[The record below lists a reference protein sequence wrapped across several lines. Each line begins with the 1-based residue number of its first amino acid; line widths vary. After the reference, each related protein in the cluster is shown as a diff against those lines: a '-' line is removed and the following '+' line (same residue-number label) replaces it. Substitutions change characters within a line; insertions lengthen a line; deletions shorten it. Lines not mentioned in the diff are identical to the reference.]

1 MERRANKR
9 TYAAAAIII
18 AVLLAVFS
26 LLFSGAQLARAAV
39 SSSTSDVLADLQ
51 KDESFKASDYLP
63 SVSEYKF
70 KVIQIAESTE
80 GELLI
85 YVYQPSIPHKDLRA
99 TSINIARTPDNSF
112 NLSYDN
118 YRLTFLNSSGVF
130 FKYKVEGF
138 ELSKDVIRY
147 YNISNILRPF
157 NYVLDE
163 LPSSGQTISE
173 TPNAVG
179 QLWTV
184 ITANGE
190 TSYNMTYGD
199 VIEITQKYVGFLEYV
214 DGVDVNLGSIHGTHT
229 LRNFVAFSTNRKIDK
244 LKQAELKYSLQ
255 DVSGGICA
263 NPFCTVHGF
272 KEVYEINKGV
282 PVEQAPVTIEADK
295 KTSNIT
301 HGILSHSYT
310 WDNIQ
315 TTKDFLADE
324 NNKDYKLNGGDVAD
338 FKNTQWVLNF
348 YNDVAELSAGT
359 MLWEMHVNVNFKAV
373 SDVIILRLTFEENG
387 QTYNLGVVDNK
398 QTGANRPINTFDY
411 AVIPWWV
418 WLIVAGVAVIVILI
432 LIGVFAP
439 QLLPVIG
446 KAIAAIFKGLWWLIS
461 APFRAIASAIKNSR
475 ERKQAT
481 AAAKARTGKST
492 GAKAKTATTTTT
504 AKGGKK

>member
-1 MERRANKR
+1 M
-9 TYAAAAIII
+9 
-18 AVLLAVFS
+18 LLAIFS
-26 LLFSGAQLARAAV
+26 LIGSGAQLARAAV
-39 SSSTSDVLADLQ
+39 SSSSSDVLADLQ

-80 GELLI
+80 RELLI
-85 YVYQPSIPHKDLRA
+85 YVYQPSIPHKDMRA
-99 TSINIARTPDNSF
+99 TSINIAREPDNSF

-118 YRLTFLNSSGVF
+118 YKLTFLNSSGVF

-138 ELSKDVIRY
+138 ELPKSAIRY
-147 YNISNILRPF
+147 YNISNILREF
-157 NYVLDE
+157 NYVLDDA
-163 LPSSGQTISE
+163 PTGGQTISE
-173 TPNAVG
+173 TPNEVG

-190 TSYNMTYGD
+190 TSYSMTYGD
-199 VIEITQKYVGFLEYV
+199 VVEITQKYVGYLEYV

-229 LRNFVAFSTNRKIDK
+229 LRNFVAFSTNRRIDK
-244 LKQAELKYSLQ
+244 LIQAELKYSLQ

-263 NPFCTVHGF
+263 NPLCTVHSF
-272 KEVYEINKGV
+272 KDVYDVKRGA
-282 PVEQAPVTIEADK
+282 PVEQKPVTIEADK
-295 KTSNIT
+295 TTSNIT

-324 NNKDYKLNGGDVAD
+324 QNKDYKLNNNDVAD

-348 YNDVAELSAGT
+348 YNDVADMSAGT
-359 MLWEMHVNVNFKAV
+359 MLWEMHIDVKFKAV
-373 SDVIILRLTFEENG
+373 SDVIILRLVFEENG
-387 QTYNLGVVDNK
+387 KTFNLGVVDNK
-398 QTGANRPINTFDY
+398 QTGQSRPINTFDY

-418 WLIVAGVAVIVILI
+418 WLIVAGVVVIVILI

-446 KAIAAIFKGLWWLIS
+446 KGIGAIFKGLWFIIS
-461 APFRAIASAIKNSR
+461 APFKAIGKAIKNSR
-475 ERKQAT
+475 ERKL
-481 AAAKARTGKST
+481 AAAATSTKRNKKRKAGTTSKP
-492 GAKAKTATTTTT
+492 KQPAT
-504 AKGGKK
+504 KQGGKK